1 MWQACPVTTQT
12 QARDPGL
19 SAAEVADRI
28 AQGQL
33 NHLPPRS
40 GRTVADIVRANVF
53 TRINAIRK
61 AHPALHWLRNLVF
74 HNADDENVMVFS
86 KRRVIDGR
94 EDTILVVANLDPHGT
109 RETMIHL
116 DMPALGMGYSDS
128 FIAQDLLSDA
138 AWQWWEHSFVRLG
151 PDTEPVHIIAVRRF

>member
-53 TRINAIRK
+53 TRINAILGVLL
-61 AHPALHWLRNLVF
+61 AIVLSTGSLINGLF
-74 HNADDENVMVFS
+74 GLL
-86 KRRVIDGR
+86 I
-94 EDTILVVANLDPHGT
+94 VANSAIGGRTVIGDDSWVGLGANVTNGIVMGNHT
-109 RETMIHL
+109 RANIGSVVTK
-116 DMPALGMGYSDS
+116 D
-128 FIAQDLLSDA
+128 
-138 AWQWWEHSFVRLG
+138 V
-151 PDTEPVHIIAVRRF
+151 PDGASMSGNFAIDHKRFLENLKKSIE

>member
-53 TRINAIRK
+53 TRINAIL
-61 AHPALHWLRNLVF
+61 AVLLAFVLA
-74 HNADDENVMVFS
+74 NAAAGVLAYVGMRLWAFRD
-86 KRRVIDGR
+86 RRVSDPSTG
-94 EDTILVVANLDPHGT
+94 LV
-109 RETMIHL
+109 RFF
-116 DMPALGMGYSDS
+116 ALGALTMLVPVLCLWVSRYVLG
-128 FIAQDLLSDA
+128 LSGPVADNVSANVIGLGLGTA
-138 AWQWWEHSFVRLG
+138 ARFWVFRRYVFDELV
-151 PDTEPVHIIAVRRF
+151 PVEA